1 MLVNLWR
8 RLPMKAIV
16 CLLILLL
23 PFSNPAYASD
33 GFEKVECGT
42 DIPKAL
48 IGRRTSNER
57 VVDIEARH
65 KALGLKDLGS
75 DMISDHLSSVNWL
88 ICGTEYILLEDD
100 TVRDVLPFPPHS
112 KEAPAFTGV
121 CQVNGKDVPGL
132 IVAVL
137 NYKAGAEPLTASAA
151 WKIDEK
157 RAKFVTMSTDGLLC
171 PRSGI
176 FTIDGGV

>member
-1 MLVNLWR
+1 
-8 RLPMKAIV
+8 MKTFV

-23 PFSNPAYASD
+23 PFSNTAYASD
-33 GFEKVECGT
+33 SFEKVQCGA

-48 IGRRTSNER
+48 IGQRTSNER
-57 VVDIEARH
+57 VLAIEARH

-75 DMISDHLSSVNWL
+75 DTISDHLSSVNWL
-88 ICGTEYILLEDD
+88 ICGTEYILLEDNI
-100 TVRDVLPFPPHS
+100 VRDVLPFPPHS
-112 KEAPAFTGV
+112 KQAPAFTGV
-121 CQVNGKDVPGL
+121 CQINGKDVPEL

-176 FTIDGGV
+176 FTIDGGM